1 MRARVNRG
9 LTIILVTALLYC
21 LVIFTRRS
29 GSKSDDLSNISWSSF
44 KMSLP
49 ESPSFLNFIRDA
61 GDIDDVPEQPHH
73 HYDLYDRDLTVINIT
88 KFKFLINNDICNVSK
103 IHMVSIIHTAGPN
116 VDARQMIRWV
126 KDCSCTH
133 PAKLKAEIKKY
144 KYFQRVLGSSQH
156 PWSSDETCLS
166 SWFNLRLRSSDVDYR
181 GEWEESWYSSGR
193 LCRSLQEPL
202 LQSHNGQALGIR
214 VLWTGKWFLNQ
225 DQEDASFQYS

>member
-1 MRARVNRG
+1 MRARVNKG

-116 VDARQMIRWV
+116 VDARQVIR
-126 KDCSCTH
+126 
-133 PAKLKAEIKKY
+133 
-144 KYFQRVLGSSQH
+144 
-156 PWSSDETCLS
+156 
-166 SWFNLRLRSSDVDYR
+166 
-181 GEWEESWYSSGR
+181 
-193 LCRSLQEPL
+193 
-202 LQSHNGQALGIR
+202 
-214 VLWTGKWFLNQ
+214 
-225 DQEDASFQYS
+225 